1 MTINVFAARGAL
13 PSRFSRRH
21 LAGVVPFL
29 ALAARTALAATI
41 EPNAASS
48 APANAAPGRAVVVRP
63 VVNMF
68 SRSSLEVDVVSQAIC
83 STTVATLRTS
93 DRWTQIRTP
102 DDYTGWVVSAAL
114 RALSPDE
121 QYPAASASNSPAA
134 PSSNSSADASD
145 PSSTGA
151 SGHGSSNAS
160 SDASSDASS
169 NASPHATV
177 AQVENLA
184 AHVYREPDVTKH
196 APLHTLPFD
205 VRLQVLE
212 EDPKNERWI
221 EVRLPDQHK
230 AWIQRGDVSL
240 APSGTPRVWTIP
252 ELIALSQRFLGRPY
266 TWGGTSSFGYDC
278 SGFTQMLCRR
288 GGVLIPRDAD
298 VQAAWSGMTK
308 LERTSLEAGDL
319 LFFGEKASHITH
331 TGFYLGDGRFIHST
345 VHGTPVIQISRL
357 DDAPWTTL
365 LVVCRRWKR

>member
-1 MTINVFAARGAL
+1 MTINVFAAGGAL

-48 APANAAPGRAVVVRP
+48 APATAAPGRAVVVRS

-68 SRSSLEVDVVSQAIC
+68 SRSSLDTDVVSQAIC

-102 DDYTGWVVSAAL
+102 DDYTGWVVDSAL
-114 RALSPDE
+114 RALDADE
-121 QYPAASASNSPAA
+121 QYPAA
-134 PSSNSSADASD
+134 PSSNSPAAASD
-145 PSSTGA
+145 RSSIAA
-151 SGHGSSNAS
+151 S
-160 SDASSDASS
+160 
-169 NASPHATV
+169 V
-177 AQVENLA
+177 AQVESLA
-184 AHVYREPDVTKH
+184 AHIYREPDVTKH
-196 APLHTLPFD
+196 APLITVPFD
-205 VRLQVLE
+205 VRLEVLKD
-212 EDPKNERWI
+212 DPNNVRWI

-240 APSGTPRVWTIP
+240 APSGAPRLWTIP

-266 TWGGTSSFGYDC
+266 TWGGASSFGYDC

-308 LERTSLEAGDL
+308 LERTALEPGDL

-357 DDAPWTTL
+357 EEAPWTTL
-365 LVVCRRWKR
+365 LVACRRWRH